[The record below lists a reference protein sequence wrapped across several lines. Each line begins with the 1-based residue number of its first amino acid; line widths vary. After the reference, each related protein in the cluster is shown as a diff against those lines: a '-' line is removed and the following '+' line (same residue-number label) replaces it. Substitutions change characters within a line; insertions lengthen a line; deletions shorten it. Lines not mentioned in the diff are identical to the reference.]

1 MHASLHAAT
10 LVGANASLVEVQVD
24 LSLGLPGFYLV
35 GLPDSACIEARVRC
49 QTAIKNSGFTLP
61 QKRVTVN
68 LAPADVRKEGAGFD
82 LAIALGVLSAAG
94 LLRGEPLPRAVVAGE
109 LSLSG
114 EVLPSRGVLPLALE
128 ARRAGVSILLV
139 PAANAAEATLVKGL
153 TVYAVRSLA
162 EAAAHFSGETPLE
175 PVRASAAPPDQAT
188 YDVDL
193 ADVRGQLFC
202 KRALEVAAAG
212 GHNAL
217 LVGPPGSGKTMLA
230 RRLPTL
236 LPELTFEEAIEA
248 TSIWSAAGRLRP
260 GQGLLTRRPFRA
272 PHHTISTAGLVGGGS
287 PARPGEISLAHSGTL
302 WLDELPEFNRGAL
315 ESLRQPLEDGEV
327 SIVRTRGSVTLPS
340 RFMLLAA
347 MNPCPCG
354 YDGAPGPK
362 RCFCPPI
369 VRENYRRRL
378 SGPLLD
384 RFDLHVDAPALS
396 PEELCAKG
404 GGEETSAEVR
414 VRVDRA
420 REKQRARYLRLPGVF
435 ANGQLRGTAIR
446 EVCALTPD
454 AARTLRSALDSLH
467 LSARAHDRILK
478 VARTIADLDESDT
491 IGPGQIS
498 EAIQYRPLYRATR
511 EVPDLPEV
519 APAWLRR
526 RHQTLHA
533 SSAEPTAGQPRPA
546 QQGRVQSAATKEE
559 AP

>member
-10 LVGANASLVEVQVD
+10 LVGASASLVEVQVD

-49 QTAIKNSGFTLP
+49 QTAIKNSGFSLP
-61 QKRVTVN
+61 QKRITVN
-68 LAPADVRKEGAGFD
+68 LAPADLRKEGAGFD
-82 LAIALGVLSAAG
+82 LPIALGVLSAAG
-94 LLRGEPLPRAVVAGE
+94 LLRGQSLPHAVVAGE
-109 LSLSG
+109 LSLRG
-114 EVLPSRGVLPLALE
+114 EVLPARGVLPLALE
-128 ARRAGVSILLV
+128 ARRSGVPTLIV

-153 TVYAVRSLA
+153 TVFGVRTLA
-162 EAAAHFSGETPLE
+162 EAAAHLSGEAVLE
-175 PVRASAAPPDQAT
+175 PAAASPPVAGPP

-202 KRALEVAAAG
+202 KRALEVTAAG

-236 LPELTFEEAIEA
+236 LPDLSFEEAIEA

-260 GQGLLTRRPFRA
+260 GQGLLSRRPFRA
-272 PHHTISTAGLVGGGS
+272 PHHSVSMAGLVGGGS
-287 PARPGEISLAHSGTL
+287 PPRPGEISLAHHGVL
-302 WLDELPEFNRGAL
+302 WLDELPEFNRSAL
-315 ESLRQPLEDGEV
+315 EALRQPLEDGEV
-327 SIVRTRGSVTLPS
+327 SIVRTRGSVTLPA

-369 VRENYRRRL
+369 VRENYKRRL

-396 PEELCAKG
+396 PDELCSKG
-404 GGEETSAEVR
+404 GGEETSAQVR
-414 VRVDRA
+414 ARVDPARA
-420 REKQRARYLRLPGVF
+420 RQSRRYASFPGTF
-435 ANGQLRGTAIR
+435 TNGQLHGTAIR
-446 EVCALTPD
+446 EVCALGPE
-454 AARTLRSALDSLH
+454 AARTLRSAIESLH

-478 VARTIADLDESDT
+478 VARTIADLEESDA
-491 IGPGQIS
+491 IGPGHVA

-511 EVPDLPEV
+511 ETPELPDP
-519 APAWLRR
+519 PAQKRR
-526 RHQTLHA
+526 GPSHLHA
-533 SSAEPTAGQPRPA
+533 TGAEPTPGAPRPA
-546 QQGRVQSAATKEE
+546 QTNRADGAATQQERE
-559 AP
+559 GT